1 MMKKIWKVVLL
12 VSAILCVAGVI
23 CVAVSYFLGGSLDNL
38 YLNKTALPI
47 LEMLSPENILNEIAA
62 FFGA

>member
-12 VSAILCVAGVI
+12 VSVILCVVGAI

-47 LEMLSPENILNEIAA
+47 LEMLSPENIINEISA
-62 FFGA
+62 FLGA